1 MLKVRDRRSIIDRA
15 ELHARALAVLD
26 RDMPEEER
34 KRAMLDFY
42 RKALDA
48 GRMEIRRRFE
58 LDQSGTLAVQ
68 GQCFLMD
75 QLIRVIHDVAAERFF
90 PSANLTSGEQMS
102 IIAYGG
108 YGRGELAPKSDIDLL
123 FLLPYKKTPRSEQ
136 MVEHMLYTL
145 WDLGL
150 KVGHA
155 TRSMDDCIRQ
165 AKADMTIRT
174 GLLEARFVWGEQS
187 LFRELR
193 QRFRKE
199 VSSSTGPDF
208 VEAKLRERDERHQRM
223 GDSRY
228 VLEPNIKDGKGGL
241 RDLHTLFWLGKYLYG
256 VSDVS
261 RLIDEGLFTKTEVA
275 LFDKAQDFLWT
286 VRCHLHYL
294 TGRPEERLTFDVQP
308 ELAARMGYRDHAG
321 TSGVE
326 RFMKHYF
333 LVAKDVG
340 DLTRIFC
347 AALEARHQRKGLL
360 RLASGFFSR
369 DVEGFRVE
377 GGRITVEAD
386 NHFRKNPVEMLRLFE
401 VAHRRQL
408 DIHPEALRLITR
420 SLRRIDNKLRQDPEA
435 NRLFLDILT
444 SKEDS
449 EQTLRR
455 LNEAGV
461 FGRFLTDFGRVV
473 AQMQY
478 DMYHVY
484 TTDEHTIRAI
494 GILNRIERGE
504 LGDDHPLSTEIIHK
518 VLSREV
524 LYVAVLLHD
533 IAKGRGGDHSE
544 IGAKVAKKLCPR
556 LGLTPEQTETVSW
569 LVLHH
574 LLMSNVA
581 FKRDLADPK
590 TIRDFVDVV
599 KSPER
604 LRLLLCLTVADIR
617 AVGPGRW
624 NNWKATLLR
633 DLYYRAEAM
642 MTGGHASESR
652 QDLVAGVIDDLRG
665 RLADWPEEELEAHIE
680 TGHPAYWLS
689 YDGETLARHAR
700 FIRETEIAGHPLA
713 VDRRVEIDRAVT
725 EITIYTADH
734 PGLFSRIAGAIAI
747 SGANIVDAKINTLN
761 NGMALDSFLLQDESG
776 EAFTRSDKLA
786 KLSVLVEQTLSGRL
800 RPLTEL
806 GKRRPLQSRTRI
818 FRVEPRVLID
828 NKASNRHTVIEVN
841 GRDRPGLLY
850 ALTRELANLSLQ
862 VYSAII
868 STYGE
873 QVVDVFYVKDLFGLK
888 IEHPAKVQ
896 AIHER
901 LMAALR
907 DSDCAPAKPA
917 KKPAAAARTAGKPAA
932 KKAAAK
938 GRSTRTAKAKA
949 NEKDKDR
956 GESASPKKPRR
967 GKRPAA
973 VDAAE

>member
-1 MLKVRDRRSIIDRA
+1 MPKLHDRRAIIDRA
-15 ELHARALAVLD
+15 ELHAAAIAVLSRDLPESD
-26 RDMPEEER
+26 RAQ
-34 KRAMLDFY
+34 AMLNFY

-68 GQCFLMD
+68 GHCFLID
-75 QLIRVIHDVAAERFF
+75 QLIRVIYDVASEKIY
-90 PSANLTSGEQMS
+90 PVANPTAGEQMS

-108 YGRGELAPKSDIDLL
+108 YGRGELAPKSDVDLL
-123 FLLPYKKTPRSEQ
+123 FVLPYKKTPRSEQ

-155 TRSMDDCIRQ
+155 TRSLDDCIRQ

-193 QRFRKE
+193 RRFLKD
-199 VSSSTGPDF
+199 VAASTGPDF
-208 VEAKLRERDERHQRM
+208 VEAKLRERDERHRRM

-228 VLEPNIKDGKGGL
+228 VLEPNVKDGKGGL

-256 VSDVS
+256 VNDVAK
-261 RLIDEGLFTKTEVA
+261 LIDEGLFTRKEVDRFA
-275 LFDKAQDFLWT
+275 KAQDFLWT

-294 TGRPEERLTFDVQP
+294 ADRPEERLTFDLQP
-308 ELAARMGYRDHAG
+308 ELARRMGYRDHAG

-333 LVAKDVG
+333 LIAKDVG

-347 AALEARHQRKGLL
+347 AALEARHQRRGLL
-360 RLASGFFSR
+360 RLATGLFSR
-369 DVEGFRVE
+369 DVEGFIAR
-377 GGRITVEAD
+377 GGRITVASES
-386 NHFRKNPVEMLRLFE
+386 HFAKKPIEMLRLFE
-401 VAHRRQL
+401 VALRRKL

-420 SLRRIDNKLRQDPEA
+420 NLRRIDDKLRRDPEA
-435 NRLFLDILT
+435 NRLFLQMLT
-444 SKEDS
+444 AKEGA
-449 EQTLRR
+449 ELTLRR

-461 FGRFLTDFGRVV
+461 FGRFVTDFGRVV

-494 GILNRIERGE
+494 GILNQIEQGE
-504 LGDDHPLSTEIIHK
+504 LSKDHPLSTDVIHN

-533 IAKGRGGDHSE
+533 IAKGRGGDHSL
-544 IGAKVAKKLCPR
+544 IGAEIAKKLCPR
-556 LGLTPEQTETVSW
+556 FGLTAEQTETVTW
-569 LVLHH
+569 LVLYH

-581 FKRDLADPK
+581 FKRDLTDPK
-590 TIRDFVDVV
+590 TIQDFVALV

-633 DLYYRAEAM
+633 DLYYRAEAVM
-642 MTGGHASESR
+642 VGGQASEIRKDASE
-652 QDLVAGVIDDLRG
+652 QIVARLRSQ
-665 RLADWPEEELEAHIE
+665 LADWPEDRLRAHIDR
-680 TGHPAYWLS
+680 GHAAYWLS
-689 YDGETLARHAR
+689 YDLATLAQHAR
-700 FIRETEIAGHPLA
+700 FIREAEAAGLPLA
-713 VDRRVEIDRAVT
+713 IDRRVEAERSVT
-725 EITIYTADH
+725 EITIYTTDH
-734 PGLFSRIAGAIAI
+734 PGLFSRIAGALAV

-761 NGMALDSFLLQDESG
+761 NGMALDSFLVQDESG
-776 EAFTRSDKLA
+776 EAFARPDKLA
-786 KLSVLVEQTLSGRL
+786 KLSVLIEQTLSGRL
-800 RPLTEL
+800 RPLAEL
-806 GKRRPLQSRTRI
+806 GKRQPMQTRTRV
-818 FRVEPRVLID
+818 FTVEPRVLID
-828 NKASNRHTVIEVN
+828 NKASSRHTVIEVN

-850 ALTRELANLSLQ
+850 AVTRALANLSLQ
-862 VYSAII
+862 VYAAKI

-873 QVVDVFYVKDLFGLK
+873 QVVDVFYVKDLFGMK
-888 IEHPAKVQ
+888 VEHPSKVL
-896 AIHER
+896 AIHEG
-901 LMAALR
+901 LIAALR
-907 DSDCAPAKPA
+907 EPGCAPAKA
-917 KKPAAAARTAGKPAA
+917 KKKKADTAAPKPAA
-932 KKAAAK
+932 KKEPQRGNKRA
-938 GRSTRTAKAKA
+938 TKATP
-949 NEKDKDR
+949 
-956 GESASPKKPRR
+956 GGPPPKKSRR
-967 GKRPAA
+967 RKTVTA
-973 VDAAE
+973 DAAE

>member
-1 MLKVRDRRSIIDRA
+1 MPKLHDRRAIIDRA
-15 ELHARALAVLD
+15 ELHAAAIAVLSRDLPESD
-26 RDMPEEER
+26 RAQ
-34 KRAMLDFY
+34 AMLNFY

-68 GQCFLMD
+68 GHCFLID
-75 QLIRVIHDVAAERFF
+75 QLIRVIYDVASEKIY
-90 PSANLTSGEQMS
+90 PVANPTAGEQMS

-108 YGRGELAPKSDIDLL
+108 YGRGELAPKSDVDLL
-123 FLLPYKKTPRSEQ
+123 FVLPYKKTPRSEQ

-155 TRSMDDCIRQ
+155 TRSLDDCIRQ

-193 QRFRKE
+193 RRFLKD
-199 VSSSTGPDF
+199 VAASTGPDF
-208 VEAKLRERDERHQRM
+208 VEAKLRERDERHRRM

-228 VLEPNIKDGKGGL
+228 VLEPNVKDGKGGL

-256 VSDVS
+256 VNDVAK
-261 RLIDEGLFTKTEVA
+261 LIDEGLFTRKEVDRFA
-275 LFDKAQDFLWT
+275 KAQDFLWT

-294 TGRPEERLTFDVQP
+294 ADRPEERLTFDLQP
-308 ELAARMGYRDHAG
+308 ELARRMGYRDHAG

-333 LVAKDVG
+333 LIAKDVG

-347 AALEARHQRKGLL
+347 AALEARHQRRGLL
-360 RLASGFFSR
+360 RLATGLFSR
-369 DVEGFRVE
+369 DVEGFIAR
-377 GGRITVEAD
+377 GGRITVASES
-386 NHFRKNPVEMLRLFE
+386 HFAKKPIEMLRLFE
-401 VAHRRQL
+401 VALRRKL

-420 SLRRIDNKLRQDPEA
+420 NLRRIDDKLRRDPEA
-435 NRLFLDILT
+435 NRLFLQMLT
-444 SKEDS
+444 AKEGA
-449 EQTLRR
+449 ELTLRR

-461 FGRFLTDFGRVV
+461 FGRFVTDFGRVV

-494 GILNRIERGE
+494 GILNQIEQGE
-504 LGDDHPLSTEIIHK
+504 LSKDHPLSTDVIHN

-533 IAKGRGGDHSE
+533 IAKGRGGDHSL
-544 IGAKVAKKLCPR
+544 IGAEIAKKLCPR
-556 LGLTPEQTETVSW
+556 FGLTAEQTETVTW
-569 LVLHH
+569 LVLYH

-581 FKRDLADPK
+581 FKRDLTDPK
-590 TIRDFVDVV
+590 TIQDFVALV

-633 DLYYRAEAM
+633 DLYYRAEAVM
-642 MTGGHASESR
+642 VGGQASEIRKDASE
-652 QDLVAGVIDDLRG
+652 QIVARLRSQ
-665 RLADWPEEELEAHIE
+665 LADWPEDRLRAHIDR
-680 TGHPAYWLS
+680 GHAAYWLS
-689 YDGETLARHAR
+689 YDLATLAQHAR
-700 FIRETEIAGHPLA
+700 FIREAEAAGLPLA
-713 VDRRVEIDRAVT
+713 IDRRVEAERSVT
-725 EITIYTADH
+725 EITIYTTDH
-734 PGLFSRIAGAIAI
+734 PGLFSRIAGALAV

-761 NGMALDSFLLQDESG
+761 NGMALDSFLVQDESG
-776 EAFTRSDKLA
+776 EAFARPDKLA
-786 KLSVLVEQTLSGRL
+786 KLSVLIEQTLSGRL
-800 RPLTEL
+800 RPLAEL
-806 GKRRPLQSRTRI
+806 GKRQPMQTRTRV
-818 FRVEPRVLID
+818 FTVEPRVLID
-828 NKASNRHTVIEVN
+828 NKASSRHTVIEVN

-850 ALTRELANLSLQ
+850 AVTRALANLSLQ
-862 VYSAII
+862 VYAAKI

-873 QVVDVFYVKDLFGLK
+873 QVVDVFYVKDLFGMK
-888 IEHPAKVQ
+888 VEHPSKVL
-896 AIHER
+896 AIHEG
-901 LMAALR
+901 LIAALR
-907 DSDCAPAKPA
+907 EPGCAPAKA
-917 KKPAAAARTAGKPAA
+917 KKKKADTAAPKPAA
-932 KKAAAK
+932 KKEPQRGNK
-938 GRSTRTAKAKA
+938 RGTKA
-949 NEKDKDR
+949 NP
-956 GESASPKKPRR
+956 GGPPPKKSRR
-967 GKRPAA
+967 RKTVTA
-973 VDAAE
+973 DAAE

>member
-1 MLKVRDRRSIIDRA
+1 MLRLQDRRAIIDRA
-15 ELHARALAVLD
+15 ELHTAAIAVLD
-26 RDMPEEER
+26 RDLPESER
-34 KRAMLDFY
+34 AQAMLIFY

-68 GQCFLMD
+68 GYCFLID
-75 QLIRVIHDVAAERFF
+75 QLIRVIYDVASEKIYPVAS
-90 PSANLTSGEQMS
+90 PTAGEQMS
-102 IIAYGG
+102 IVAYGG

-123 FLLPYKKTPRSEQ
+123 FVLPYKKTPRSEQ

-155 TRSMDDCIRQ
+155 TRSLDDCIRQ

-193 QRFRKE
+193 RRFLKE
-199 VSSSTGPDF
+199 VAASTGADF
-208 VEAKLRERDERHQRM
+208 VEAKLRERDERHRRM

-228 VLEPNIKDGKGGL
+228 VLEPNVKDGKGGL

-256 VSDVS
+256 VNDVAK
-261 RLIDEGLFTKTEVA
+261 LIDEGLFTRKEVDRFA
-275 LFDKAQDFLWT
+275 KAQDFLWT

-294 TGRPEERLTFDVQP
+294 ADRPEERLTFDLQP
-308 ELAARMGYRDHAG
+308 ELARRMGYRDHAG

-347 AALEARHQRKGLL
+347 AALEARHQRRGLL
-360 RLASGFFSR
+360 RLATGLFSR
-369 DVEGFRVE
+369 DVEGFSAR
-377 GGRITVEAD
+377 GGRLTVPSE
-386 NHFRKNPVEMLRLFE
+386 NHFAKNPIEMLRLFE
-401 VAHRRQL
+401 VAHRRKL

-420 SLRRIDNKLRQDPEA
+420 NLRRIDDKLRRDPEA
-435 NRLFLDILT
+435 NRLFLQMLT
-444 SKEDS
+444 AKEGA
-449 EQTLRR
+449 ELTLRR

-461 FGRFLTDFGRVV
+461 FGRFVTDFGRVV

-494 GILNRIERGE
+494 GILNQIEQGE
-504 LGDDHPLSTEIIHK
+504 LAKDHPLSTELIRK

-544 IGAKVAKKLCPR
+544 IGAEIATKLCPR
-556 LGLTPEQTETVSW
+556 FGMTAEQTETVSW

-574 LLMSNVA
+574 LLMSNVS

-590 TIRDFVDVV
+590 TIQDFVALV

-633 DLYYRAEAM
+633 DLYYRAEAVM
-642 MTGGHASESR
+642 SGGQASETR
-652 QDLVAGVIDDLRG
+652 KN
-665 RLADWPEEELEAHIE
+665 
-680 TGHPAYWLS
+680 LS
-689 YDGETLARHAR
+689 AEVRR
-700 FIRETEIAGHPLA
+700 RPQKA
-713 VDRRVEIDRAVT
+713 V
-725 EITIYTADH
+725 
-734 PGLFSRIAGAIAI
+734 SRIGPRICCRPI
-747 SGANIVDAKINTLN
+747 STAA
-761 NGMALDSFLLQDESG
+761 
-776 EAFTRSDKLA
+776 TRPIGCPMTWRRWPSTRA
-786 KLSVLVEQTLSGRL
+786 SSA
-800 RPLTEL
+800 
-806 GKRRPLQSRTRI
+806 KRRPRACRSRSTGASKPTARS
-818 FRVEPRVLID
+818 PRSPSTPRTI
-828 NKASNRHTVIEVN
+828 R
-841 GRDRPGLLY
+841 GC
-850 ALTRELANLSLQ
+850 
-862 VYSAII
+862 SAG
-868 STYGE
+868 S
-873 QVVDVFYVKDLFGLK
+873 
-888 IEHPAKVQ
+888 PA
-896 AIHER
+896 HSR
-901 LMAALR
+901 
-907 DSDCAPAKPA
+907 SPAPTSSM
-917 KKPAAAARTAGKPAA
+917 R
-932 KKAAAK
+932 
-938 GRSTRTAKAKA
+938 RSTR
-949 NEKDKDR
+949 
-956 GESASPKKPRR
+956 
-967 GKRPAA
+967 
-973 VDAAE
+973 

>member
-1 MLKVRDRRSIIDRA
+1 MPTLRNKRDIVDRA
-15 ELHARALAVLD
+15 ELHASALAVLD
-26 RDMPEEER
+26 RGMSEEDRNLALLE
-34 KRAMLDFY
+34 FY

-48 GRMEIRRRFE
+48 GRMEIRRRFD
-58 LDQSGTLAVQ
+58 LDQSGTLAVG

-75 QLIRVIHDVAAERFF
+75 QLIRVIYDVASEKIY
-90 PSANLTSGEQMS
+90 PGANLTQGEQMS
-102 IIAYGG
+102 VVAYGG

-123 FLLPYKKTPRSEQ
+123 FVLPYKKTPRSEQ
-136 MVEHMLYTL
+136 MVEYMLYTL

-155 TRSMDDCIRQ
+155 TRSLDDCIRQ

-174 GLLEARFVWGEQS
+174 GLLESRFIWGEQS

-193 QRFRKE
+193 RRFRRE
-199 VSSSTGPDF
+199 VAASTGPDF
-208 VEAKLRERDERHQRM
+208 VEAKLRERDDRHRKM

-228 VLEPNIKDGKGGL
+228 VLEPNVKDGKGGL
-241 RDLHTLFWLGKYLYG
+241 RDLHTLFWIAKYLYG
-256 VSDVS
+256 VNDVA
-261 RLIDEGLFTKTEVA
+261 RLIDEGVFTKREVA

-294 TGRPEERLTFDVQP
+294 TGRPEERITFDLQP
-308 ELAARMGYRDHAG
+308 ELALRMGYRDHAG

-347 AALEARHQRKGLL
+347 AALEARHQRRGLL
-360 RLASGFFSR
+360 RLATGLFSR

-377 GGRITVEAD
+377 GGRITVAAD
-386 NHFRKNPVEMLRLFE
+386 TDFAKKPIEMLRLFD
-401 VAHRRQL
+401 VAHRRKL

-420 SLRRIDNKLRQDPEA
+420 NLRRIDNKLREDPEA
-435 NRLFLDILT
+435 NRLFLDMLT
-444 SKEDS
+444 SKEDV

-494 GILNRIERGE
+494 GILNRVERGE
-504 LGDDHPLSTEIIHK
+504 LSDDHPLSAEIIHK
-518 VLSREV
+518 VVSRAV

-544 IGAKVAKKLCPR
+544 IGAKVALKVCPR
-556 LGLTPEQTETVSW
+556 LGLTAEQTETVSW

-581 FKRDLADPK
+581 FKRDLSDPK
-590 TIRDFVDVV
+590 TIRDFVEIVQ
-599 KSPER
+599 SPER

-633 DLYYRAEAM
+633 DLYHRAETLM
-642 MTGGHASESR
+642 GGAHTAATRQSQVASI
-652 QDLVAGVIDDLRG
+652 VDDLRG
-665 RLADWPEEELEAHIE
+665 RLADWPADLLDEYIDR
-680 TGHPAYWLS
+680 GHPAYWLS

-700 FIRETEIAGHPLA
+700 FIRETESAGLPLA
-713 VDRRVEIDRAVT
+713 VDRRVETERAVT

-734 PGLFSRIAGAIAI
+734 PGLFSRIAGAFAI

-761 NGMALDSFLLQDESG
+761 NGMALDSFLLQDEAG
-776 EAFTRSDKLA
+776 AAFARPDKLA
-786 KLSVLVEQTLSGRL
+786 KLSVLIEQTLSGRL

-806 GKRRPLQSRTRI
+806 GKRRPLQTRTRV
-818 FRVEPRVLID
+818 FKVEPRVLID
-828 NKASNRHTVIEVN
+828 NKASNRHTVVEVN

-888 IEHPAKVQ
+888 IEHPTKVQ
-896 AIHER
+896 AVHER
-901 LMAALR
+901 LMVALQE
-907 DSDCAPAKPA
+907 SECAPAKPKKKAETAAPRAAA
-917 KKPAAAARTAGKPAA
+917 KKPAA
-932 KKAAAK
+932 
-938 GRSTRTAKAKA
+938 GRKRAAKAKQ
-949 NEKDKDR
+949 D
-956 GESASPKKPRR
+956 GSPPKKPRR
-967 GKRPAA
+967 GKRPAEA
-973 VDAAE
+973 DAAE

>member
-1 MLKVRDRRSIIDRA
+1 MLKLHDRRAIIDRA
-15 ELHARALAVLD
+15 ELHAAAIAVLE
-26 RDMPEEER
+26 RDLPEGER
-34 KRAMLDFY
+34 AQAMLNFY

-68 GQCFLMD
+68 GYCFLID
-75 QLIRVIHDVAAERFF
+75 QLIRVIYDVASEKIY
-90 PSANLTSGEQMS
+90 PVANPTAGEHLS
-102 IIAYGG
+102 VIAYGG

-123 FLLPYKKTPRSEQ
+123 FVLPYKKTPRSEQ

-155 TRSMDDCIRQ
+155 TRSLDDCIRQ

-193 QRFRKE
+193 RRFLKE
-199 VSSSTGPDF
+199 VAASTGPDF
-208 VEAKLRERDERHQRM
+208 VEAKLRERDERHRRM

-228 VLEPNIKDGKGGL
+228 VLEPNVKDGKGGL

-256 VSDVS
+256 VTDVAK
-261 RLIDEGLFTKTEVA
+261 LIDVGLFTRAEVDRFA
-275 LFDKAQDFLWT
+275 KAQDFLWT

-294 TGRPEERLTFDVQP
+294 TDRPEERLTFDLQP
-308 ELAARMGYRDHAG
+308 ELASRMGYRDHAG

-347 AALEARHQRKGLL
+347 AALEARHQRRGLL
-360 RLASGFFSR
+360 RLATGLFSR
-369 DVEGFRVE
+369 DVEGFSAR
-377 GGRITVEAD
+377 GGRLTVPSD
-386 NHFRKNPVEMLRLFE
+386 NHFAKNPVEMLRLFE
-401 VAHRRQL
+401 VAHRRKL

-420 SLRRIDNKLRQDPEA
+420 NLRRIDDKLRRNPEA
-435 NRLFLDILT
+435 NRLFLQML
-444 SKEDS
+444 SAKEGA
-449 EQTLRR
+449 ELTLRR

-461 FGRFLTDFGRVV
+461 FGRFVTDFGRVV

-494 GILNRIERGE
+494 GILNQIELGE
-504 LGDDHPLSTEIIHK
+504 LAKDHPLSTEIIHK
-518 VLSREV
+518 LLSREE

-544 IGAKVAKKLCPR
+544 IGAEIAKKLCPR
-556 LGLTPEQTETVSW
+556 FGMTAEQTETVSW
-569 LVLHH
+569 LVLYH

-590 TIRDFVDVV
+590 TIQDFVEIV

-633 DLYYRAEAM
+633 DLYYRAEAVM
-642 MTGGHASESR
+642 SGGQASETRRNLSD
-652 QDLVAGVIDDLRG
+652 QVVVSLRK
-665 RLADWPEEELEAHIE
+665 RLSDWPEDLLQAHIE
-680 TGHPAYWLS
+680 RGHTAYWLS
-689 YDGETLARHAR
+689 YDQETLVRHAR
-700 FIRETEIAGHPLA
+700 FIREVEAAGLPLA
-713 VDRRVEIDRAVT
+713 VDRRVEADRAVT

-734 PGLFSRIAGAIAI
+734 PGLFSRIAGALAI

-761 NGMALDSFLLQDESG
+761 NGMALDSFLVQDESG
-776 EAFTRSDKLA
+776 EAFARPDKLA

-800 RPLTEL
+800 RPLAEL
-806 GKRRPLQSRTRI
+806 GKRRPLQTRTRV
-818 FRVEPRVLID
+818 FTVEPRVLID
-828 NKASNRHTVIEVN
+828 NKASSRHTVIEVN

-850 ALTRELANLSLQ
+850 ALTRALATLSLQ
-862 VYSAII
+862 VYAAKI

-873 QVVDVFYVKDLFGLK
+873 QVVDVFYVKDLFGMK
-888 IEHPAKVQ
+888 VEHPSKVL
-896 AIHER
+896 AIHEG
-901 LMAALR
+901 LIAALR
-907 DSDCAPAKPA
+907 DPECAPAKPA
-917 KKPAAAARTAGKPAA
+917 KPVKKKKAEAAVPKPAA
-932 KKAAAK
+932 KKAAPHGK
-938 GRSTRTAKAKA
+938 KRTPKKAKA
-949 NEKDKDR
+949 
-956 GESASPKKPRR
+956 GESSPKKTSRR
-967 GKRPAA
+967 KAA
-973 VDAAE
+973 AADAAE